1 MNNNLVLHIV
11 IKLNLISPNINRFLM
26 ISDENDR
33 STSIEPYE
41 LYMRGTDNDQ
51 YDQRTRSLSVDS
63 TSVNNDS
70 EKSDTFNTFFNA
82 SEASH
87 DFRRKPSR
95 QNSYLE
101 ATKQIGGKSC
111 KPLNDLA
118 VFHFSESI
126 FSAYHFCTNTTH
138 TEPIYLYIFF

>member
-1 MNNNLVLHIV
+1 
-11 IKLNLISPNINRFLM
+11 M

-41 LYMRGTDNDQ
+41 LYIRGGDNDQ

-70 EKSDTFNTFFNA
+70 EKSDTFNTFFSA
-82 SEASH
+82 GEAAH

-111 KPLNDLA
+111 KHA
-118 VFHFSESI
+118 I
-126 FSAYHFCTNTTH
+126 
-138 TEPIYLYIFF
+138 

>member
-1 MNNNLVLHIV
+1 
-11 IKLNLISPNINRFLM
+11 M

-41 LYMRGTDNDQ
+41 LYMRGTDQ

-63 TSVNNDS
+63 TSVINDS

-82 SEASH
+82 GEAAH

-111 KPLNDLA
+111 KHLSELA
-118 VFHFSESI
+118 VFFFI
-126 FSAYHFCTNTTH
+126 FQ
-138 TEPIYLYIFF
+138 

>member
-1 MNNNLVLHIV
+1 
-11 IKLNLISPNINRFLM
+11 M

-41 LYMRGTDNDQ
+41 LYMRGSDNDQ
-51 YDQRTRSLSVDS
+51 YDQRARSLSVDS

-82 SEASH
+82 VEAAH

-101 ATKQIGGKSC
+101 ATKQIGGKFR
-111 KPLNDLA
+111 KPLSDLA
-118 VFHFSESI
+118 VFFFISVNTI
-126 FSAYHFCTNTTH
+126 FRLIILYKHHPHQTN
-138 TEPIYLYIFF
+138 IILYIFFFPF